1 VRGKLHPDV
10 SIPVERIA
18 LMHRS
23 RATLLVSLSGLCLLA
38 GLLSA
43 VFLAGPASGR
53 SGTSAVSKTTIVV
66 TAGKPSEF
74 SFQLSSRKALAGIV
88 VFKVT
93 NKGKVPHTFEICTTA
108 STTVTNTCKGTVTK
122 SLAPGKSQVLTVNM
136 KKGNHEYLCTVPGHA
151 QLGMKGILGVGV
163 TPPAPP
169 PVSSTTART
178 TTTVTTQSTCASPT
192 PSTVNVTEF
201 DYGFTLSPTSAH
213 CGPIT
218 FVQTNTGNTEHN
230 FNINGMAAAI
240 IQAGQ
245 STTNTFTF
253 GPGTFDYQ
261 CDVPGHVGLGMFGK
275 FTVTG

>member
-1 VRGKLHPDV
+1 
-10 SIPVERIA
+10 
-18 LMHRS
+18 MHRS
-23 RATLLVSLSGLCLLA
+23 RATLLVSLSGLCLVA
-38 GLLSA
+38 GLLTA

-53 SGTSAVSKTTIVV
+53 PGTSAAPKTTIVV

-74 SFQLSSRKALAGIV
+74 AFQLSSRKALAGVV

-93 NKGKVPHTFEICTTA
+93 NKGKVPHTFEICTSGNGSIKANACKGKVTTNLKPGH
-108 STTVTNTCKGTVTK
+108 SQTLTVTL
-122 SLAPGKSQVLTVNM
+122 S
-136 KKGNHEYLCTVPGHA
+136 KGNHEYLCTVAGHA
-151 QLGMKGILGVGV
+151 KLGMKGVLGVGV
-163 TPPAPP
+163 TPPAPVP
-169 PVSSTTART
+169 TPTTTTHT
-178 TTTVTTQSTCASPT
+178 TTTVATQTTCASPT
-192 PSTVNVTEF
+192 PTTVNVNEF
-201 DYGFTLSPTSAH
+201 DYGYTLSPSSAH

-230 FNINGMAAAI
+230 FDINGMAGAI
-240 IQAGQ
+240 IQSGQ